1 MEVLYKTLDIQQA
14 HTHIHICQNHLKCKG
29 THFKTNSSQH
39 MKQQNS
45 YGCSRKPTLKL
56 GMDLGGGPRGPGL
69 PLGPVIIYF
78 IFTVGPLSKTLG
90 SPSPQ

>member
-45 YGCSRKPTLKL
+45 YGFSRKPTLKL
-56 GMDLGGGPRGPGL
+56 GMDLGRGLRGL
-69 PLGPVIIYF
+69 RPPLGPVIIYF

-90 SPSPQ
+90 SLSPQ